1 MTYKDIETLVR
12 NQKLK
17 IYGAFYPKVGDQIDP
32 LIKTLMLL
40 GPDEPDFWNT
50 FTSSTEW
57 VNGETDPMDKWS
69 YRIISK
75 IARETDAVSY
85 FPFGPKRYPFYH
97 WATRTGSAWTSP
109 VSLLV
114 HKDVGLMVS
123 YRGALGFQI
132 KLDLPAPG
140 ENPCKI
146 CDQPCVKAC
155 PISALTVE
163 GYNVKKCK
171 QFLTTGET
179 THKLSQGCLVRHS
192 CPLSKNLR
200 RDPEQSEYHMSEFKA
215 ASIK

>member
-1 MTYKDIETLVR
+1 MMDLYGRGYSDNPNLPQTDQLRATQVIELMKNR
-12 NQKLK
+12 GIKK
-17 IYGAFYPKVGDQIDP
+17 ASIVG
-32 LIKTLMLL
+32 L
-40 GPDEPDFWNT
+40 
-50 FTSSTEW
+50 S
-57 VNGETDPMDKWS
+57 NGG
-69 YRIISK
+69 RIISK
-75 IARETDAVSY
+75 IARETDAVPY

-155 PISALTVE
+155 PISALTIE